1 MATTTGIGVSQT
13 LAIDLAKPGIPKVVY
28 AMQGEGYTR
37 TVSLR
42 ISDDGVEWTPPSDA
56 AYQVSYCKP
65 DGKGGTYS
73 SYTTDSTKPAVE
85 ISGGRLN
92 VVLIPQMLQVAG
104 RVRVEV
110 HMQHAAIMPYA
121 ERLSTFTFY
130 VMVQASAE
138 SGITSTDYWAAA
150 RNDKVV
156 LLADDIGA
164 EANVTHTYT
173 TLAAFF
179 STPHVGD
186 TVVGRDGYC
195 GKVTEASGTNVV
207 FVSTGNLWVD
217 FAGSGN
223 AVPIPD
229 GQATPGS
236 LIEVKNVDGHYVPT
250 EWGYTPN
257 DVLNNVCFAPNTN
270 IPTTA
275 GETVTIAWAE
285 GIFPHVPRVDE
296 YIVGKNGYYGIVTAR
311 DESGATKVTVRS
323 SGMQFVSTSGVLVV
337 RATYSAATNAIT
349 ADKTFS
355 EIKAARNAGQEVICL
370 YTGKQIMLGTTM
382 LRLDG
387 TPTAT
392 VTFRS
397 AVIMDSGITVNLL
410 TVNSS
415 DVWAI
420 TQKQIDAAMVQY
432 SGNIDKQPVSSV
444 KAALD
449 ALAAQPGVPGPK
461 GDKGD
466 PGPQGAQGPQGPQ
479 GPQGEKGDPGP
490 QGPKG
495 DKGDPGTP
503 ADISTKMDKVNPTGS
518 GSFQMNALP
527 DTVPGNYSF
536 AEGSQSTASGAAAH
550 AEGYRTI
557 ASGADS
563 HAEGYMSEAEGT
575 GSHAEGY
582 KTKAKQHYQHV
593 QGRHNVVDE
602 NGDFVDIVGG
612 GSEADGV
619 ITRKN
624 LEATTTLGD
633 KKMKGN
639 VYVNCNDD
647 STGGEKLATEAYVQ
661 EHGGTPG
668 PKGDKG
674 DPGPQ
679 GEQGPKGDKGDPG
692 APGADGKSAY
702 QAAQDGGFTGDEAT
716 FNADLANVSK
726 YTDAVLLKNN
736 ERVLPVPKN
745 HVYSCG
751 EKFFLTDSD
760 NKNKIFVSDDA
771 ENWTEVTLPD
781 TGSWKFLYENNL
793 FVAFDYTEAST
804 KAFYSADAVTWTAA
818 TLPDSYGKKIGA
830 AGNGKF
836 VLAGSNKVLSSADAI
851 TWSTYNLPDGVT
863 VEQLIYGDKFVA
875 LGTKALCSTDGVTWT
890 ATDLPEGFKGGCLA
904 YGNGKYV
911 LTPNASASQ
920 TYHATAYYSTDGA
933 TWQETTVPLAAQWNF
948 VKFGNGRFVAT
959 GEYTPAA
966 AHAIYSDDGITWQMV
981 DLPYKDSEGK
991 TDFVGKAFA
1000 FGAGKFVLVSPLTTK
1015 LLYSVDGATW
1025 NVTSNGADRS
1035 WGTTIFANGRF
1046 LVSTPGIFSTPCYAT
1061 ISDDGVTWSAAIRRL
1076 ENVDGEDTT
1085 ATVRQVLEVPD
1096 APLIV
1101 TATNIENNTGTA
1113 DYSSSEILAAVSAG
1127 REVYLR
1133 GSINGIT
1140 LVFAFGGTLQ
1150 GHPFFYN
1157 IFTMGLANGA
1167 MLATVEENQVY
1178 VNNAGFATSDDL
1190 DVFEN
1195 TIKPQLLPEVT
1206 VADNGKFARVVNGAW
1221 AAQALTNVSEVG
1233 A

>member
-73 SYTTDSTKPAVE
+73 SYTTDTTKPAVE

-150 RNDKVV
+150 RDDKVV
-156 LLADDIGA
+156 LLAGNVGA
-164 EANVTHTYT
+164 RANVTYT
-173 TLAAFF
+173 TALSAFF

-311 DESGATKVTVRS
+311 DESGATKVTVSS

-432 SGNIDKQPVSSV
+432 SGNIDEQPVSSV

-449 ALAAQPGVPGPK
+449 ALAARKAGASEA
-461 GDKGD
+461 GDVTCNIKIGD
-466 PGPQGAQGPQGPQ
+466 EGAA
-479 GPQGEKGDPGP
+479 
-490 QGPKG
+490 
-495 DKGDPGTP
+495 P
-503 ADISTKMDKVNPTGS
+503 ATAQNVGAALELLSYGMPL
-518 GSFQMNALP
+518 NARS
-527 DTVPGNYSF
+527 DF
-536 AEGSQSTASGAAAH
+536 TASGATSAAGW
-550 AEGYRTI
+550 ACR
-557 ASGADS
+557 ASGSGSNYAVV
-563 HAEGYMSEAEGT
+563 EGF
-575 GSHAEGY
+575 
-582 KTKAKQHYQHV
+582 YQILVGNEINYVRVFGVRENATRVV
-593 QGRHNVVDE
+593 Q
-602 NGDFVDIVGG
+602 IW
-612 GSEADGV
+612 
-619 ITRKN
+619 K
-624 LEATTTLGD
+624 
-633 KKMKGN
+633 
-639 VYVNCNDD
+639 
-647 STGGEKLATEAYVQ
+647 
-661 EHGGTPG
+661 HGI
-668 PKGDKG
+668 DYI
-674 DPGPQ
+674 DPTI
-679 GEQGPKGDKGDPG
+679 EIWRCT
-692 APGADGKSAY
+692 APGATPEMLLRYEAYRGDLTIPNQRWDWQVPDYRSAEKGQVLMASGSDAKPGWGSLPMATASAAGGVKADAKTEDDTVPARIDVDGK
-702 QAAQDGGFTGDEAT
+702 
-716 FNADLANVSK
+716 L
-726 YTDAVLLKNN
+726 
-736 ERVLPVPKN
+736 
-745 HVYSCG
+745 
-751 EKFFLTDSD
+751 
-760 NKNKIFVSDDA
+760 
-771 ENWTEVTLPD
+771 W
-781 TGSWKFLYENNL
+781 
-793 FVAFDYTEAST
+793 
-804 KAFYSADAVTWTAA
+804 
-818 TLPDSYGKKIGA
+818 
-830 AGNGKF
+830 
-836 VLAGSNKVLSSADAI
+836 
-851 TWSTYNLPDGVT
+851 
-863 VEQLIYGDKFVA
+863 
-875 LGTKALCSTDGVTWT
+875 
-890 ATDLPEGFKGGCLA
+890 
-904 YGNGKYV
+904 
-911 LTPNASASQ
+911 
-920 TYHATAYYSTDGA
+920 
-933 TWQETTVPLAAQWNF
+933 
-948 VKFGNGRFVAT
+948 VK
-959 GEYTPAA
+959 
-966 AHAIYSDDGITWQMV
+966 
-981 DLPYKDSEGK
+981 
-991 TDFVGKAFA
+991 
-1000 FGAGKFVLVSPLTTK
+1000 
-1015 LLYSVDGATW
+1015 
-1025 NVTSNGADRS
+1025 
-1035 WGTTIFANGRF
+1035 
-1046 LVSTPGIFSTPCYAT
+1046 
-1061 ISDDGVTWSAAIRRL
+1061 
-1076 ENVDGEDTT
+1076 
-1085 ATVRQVLEVPD
+1085 VPD

-1101 TATNIENNTGTA
+1101 TASNIQDDTGTV
-1113 DYSSSEILAAVSAG
+1113 DYSESEILAAVSAG

-1133 GSINGIT
+1133 LRMNDFAMGDDIA
-1140 LVFAFGGTLQ
+1140 LVLAFGGIFQ

-1157 IFTMGLANGA
+1157 IFTTGLANGA
-1167 MLATVEENQVY
+1167 MVAMVEGNQVY
-1178 VNNAGFATSDDL
+1178 VYDAGFATSDDL
-1190 DVFEN
+1190 DMFEN
-1195 TIKPQLLPEVT
+1195 TIKPQLLPGVT
-1206 VADNGKFARVVNGAW
+1206 DADNGKFARVVNGAW